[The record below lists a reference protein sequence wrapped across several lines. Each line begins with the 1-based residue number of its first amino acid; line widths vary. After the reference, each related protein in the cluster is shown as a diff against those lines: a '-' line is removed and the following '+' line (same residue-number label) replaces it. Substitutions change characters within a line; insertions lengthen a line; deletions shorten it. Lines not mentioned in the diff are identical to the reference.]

1 MHLSNLLTSLLV
13 TLGLHLV
20 TLTSA
25 AALDTTTSTSTSDLS
40 STYSA
45 SPSASTSASPSA
57 SPSAST
63 SKSTST
69 SPSNSTAPQ
78 TIKEYIKDKLSQNA
92 GANDNS
98 TTTSNITSI
107 KRVQGHGM
115 TIEVPTCC
123 WNGCRTCSSKVCGK
137 GANGCNEWPYY
148 SCCATIIIWDIG
160 RDAVLDAFTTA
171 GETVEFRDD

>member
-1 MHLSNLLTSLLV
+1 MHLSNLLTSLM

-25 AALDTTTSTSTSDLS
+25 AAIDTTTSVFTSELS
-40 STYSA
+40 STYS
-45 SPSASTSASPSA
+45 T

-69 SPSNSTAPQ
+69 SPSNSTGPQ
-78 TIKEYIKDKLSQNA
+78 TIEEYIKDKLFQSA
-92 GANDNS
+92 GANENS

-123 WNGCRTCSSKVCGK
+123 WNGCRTCWSK
-137 GANGCNEWPYY
+137 YY
-148 SCCATIIIWDIG
+148 SCCATIIICDIG
-160 RDAVLDAFTTA
+160 RDVILDAFTTA
-171 GETVEFRDD
+171 GQRVEF

>member
-123 WNGCRTCSSKVCGK
+123 WNGCRTCSSK
-137 GANGCNEWPYY
+137 YY